1 MTKDFIPYAESLALK
16 GLGFDEDCYSYFR
29 EDMSQGP
36 IGLYYSYDQP
46 QDLHVLQPT
55 FSQAFRFFRD
65 KHLLFPSFTRAK
77 RFYETATEKVYDV
90 SIQNENEDELVFVG
104 CFDSYEEGEIACLNK
119 LIEIVKETK

>member
-1 MTKDFIPYAESLALK
+1 MKDFIPYKSALELK
-16 GLGFDEDCYSYFR
+16 HLGFDEPCFSTYIGENFDSSFQIPSDDYFTAA
-29 EDMSQGP
+29 P
-36 IGLYYSYDQP
+36 L
-46 QDLHVLQPT
+46 

-90 SIQNENEDELVFVG
+90 SIQDENEDELVFVG
-104 CFDSYEEGEIACLNK
+104 SFDSYEEGEIACLNK